1 MFARNSRYR
10 NVETTTY
17 TAPDGRVVAYLRRRF
32 VPHPPADEPLARHTL
47 SEGERLDIIAAR
59 FYDDPELFWQIC
71 DANRA
76 MHPRELSELVGRRI
90 VIPLPQ

>member
-1 MFARNSRYR
+1 MADHNSRYR
-10 NVETTTY
+10 GIEQAKY
-17 TAPDGRVVAYLRRRF
+17 TASDGRVVAYLCRRL
-32 VPHPPADEPLARHTL
+32 VPQPADDEPLAWHTL
-47 SEGERLDIIAAR
+47 SEGDRLDTIAGR

-76 MHPRELSELVGRRI
+76 MHPRELAGPIGRRI